1 MSESENAGAGQSQT
15 VEQLLHA
22 VLASNLSDLTVG
34 ADGNKLVLSC
44 IDKAILLSLIAEAWW
59 HSDVGGARTTPRAL
73 GQQWSVD
80 EQTVRRSLKKLTTVQ
95 LLVTQ
100 PTGKY
105 THFRVNTAAINER
118 ISAPVA
124 R

>member
-22 VLASNLSDLTVG
+22 VLASNVSDLTVG

-80 EQTVRRSLKKLTTVQ
+80 EQTVRKSLRKLTTVQ
-95 LLVTQ
+95 LLVTRS
-100 PTGKY
+100 TGQA
-105 THFRVNTAAINER
+105 THLTVNAAAINER
-118 ISAPVA
+118 ITSPAA